1 MRGAASQ
8 KPHRADSHIDDGL
21 AQENDAF
28 AAALRKAD
36 DAHVTTRH
44 FATDHACSDKRI
56 ELSQT
61 ALEWLAGLPNQVL
74 GARWERRGVQVIARQ
89 AGVAAREAGAC
100 DIRTRMADVRYRP
113 PAAQRPHDTHA
124 VPSGRNDIMNLQE
137 GKHLSRAIWMAV
149 AIAAAPV
156 ANAAPT
162 LTPVGP
168 LDTNVLG
175 MSADGSVLVGT
186 PIFGGY
192 AFRWTREGGTENLG
206 GIGGNVQISRDGTAI
221 AANVLVDGNPE
232 AGLWLGGQNW
242 RPLGGLGTSGCPDFS
257 DSYGINGDGSVVVG
271 LGWDGCEAY
280 GFRWQDSTGMVNLGS
295 LEGTSSRANAVSA
308 DGSVIVGW
316 DSAETGEWRGVRWVN
331 GVESLLATPGGAF
344 LGSANAVSAD
354 GSVIVGGEAG
364 KGPTH
369 NKAYVWTAQRG
380 GIVIGMLPSDDQLA
394 GAYAFAVS
402 DDGRVVGG
410 ASGAQKRDAF
420 VWTPTTGIFKLQDYL
435 VDLGVQGLDNW
446 VLDTVTA
453 ISSDGRTIAGWGYR
467 GPKRHSHVQGWVID
481 GLPPFVDTDRDAIL
495 DPVDNC
501 TLRSNADQRDTDSD
515 GYGNRCDPDFNN
527 DGIVNGADAAYMR
540 SVFGTADPNADLNG
554 DGIVDSHDLAILG
567 NFFGKPPGPS
577 GRVAAA
583 SEARTA
589 NAIR

>member
-1 MRGAASQ
+1 MSDERRASRFDNPWHPRWSSIARLRRVPTEFMR
-8 KPHRADSHIDDGL
+8 
-21 AQENDAF
+21 
-28 AAALRKAD
+28 
-36 DAHVTTRH
+36 
-44 FATDHACSDKRI
+44 C
-56 ELSQT
+56 T
-61 ALEWLAGLPNQVL
+61 ALELLLVIPVRAGL
-74 GARWERRGVQVIARQ
+74 RRQD
-89 AGVAAREAGAC
+89 AGAN
-100 DIRTRMADVRYRP
+100 IGEANGP
-113 PAAQRPHDTHA
+113 QGEPQEAASNPVTLLCYAHMGRQEMIFRSGKRFARAAWTVLA
-124 VPSGRNDIMNLQE
+124 V
-137 GKHLSRAIWMAV
+137 
-149 AIAAAPV
+149 AAAPV
-156 ANAAPT
+156 AIAAPT

-206 GIGGNVQISRDGTAI
+206 GIGGNVQISRDGTTI

-232 AGLWLGGQNW
+232 AGIWLNGQDW
-242 RPLGGLGTSGCPDFS
+242 RPLGGLAASGCPDFS
-257 DSYGINGDGSVVVG
+257 DTYGISGDGSVVVG
-271 LGWDGCEAY
+271 LGWDGCNAY
-280 GFRWQDSTGMVNLGS
+280 GFRWQDSTGMVSLGS
-295 LEGTSSRANAVSA
+295 LDGNSSRADAVNA

-316 DSAETGEWRGVRWVN
+316 DAAEDGEWRGARWMN
-331 GVESLLATPGGAF
+331 GVESVLATPDGPF

-369 NKAYVWTAQRG
+369 NKAYVWTAARG

-410 ASGAQKRDAF
+410 ASGAQTRDAF
-420 VWTPTTGIFKLQDYL
+420 LWTPTTGIFKLQDYL

-453 ISSDGRTIAGWGYR
+453 ISSDGKTIAGWGYR

-481 GLPPFVDTDRDAIL
+481 GLPPFVDTDRDGIL

-501 TLRSNADQRDTDSD
+501 TLRSNADQRDTDGD

-527 DGIVNGADAAYMR
+527 DGIVDGKDAAYMR

-554 DGIVDSHDLAILG
+554 DGIVDSRDLAILG

-577 GRVAAA
+577 GRVATA
-583 SEARTA
+583 SKAPPA
-589 NAIR
+589 NAFR